1 MSPKDPYE
9 KFMDRPLGTVQGDLA
24 LLDLIK
30 GLEAYASIAC
40 VGVMAEYEEF
50 RDVDVPEGSDIEVSV
65 TGEQFFIDGKGGE
78 QKLEPIDDLHH
89 FARECRKAAKGLRQQ
104 LEQRMF
110 GGVRN

>member
-9 KFMDRPLGTVQGDLA
+9 KFMSRPLGTVQGDLA

-40 VGVMAEYEEF
+40 AGVEAEYAEF
-50 RDVDVPEGSDIEVSV
+50 NVVQLPEDAPDPGDDEP
-65 TGEQFFIDGKGGE
+65 E
-78 QKLEPIDDLHH
+78 LEPIDDLHH
-89 FARECRKAAKGLRQQ
+89 FARQCRKMAKGLRQQ

>member
-1 MSPKDPYE
+1 MAKDPYE

-40 VGVMAEYEEF
+40 VGVMAEYLEFEDGIDHIEESATGDRF
-50 RDVDVPEGSDIEVSV
+50 TIDEEGN
-65 TGEQFFIDGKGGE
+65 E
-78 QKLEPIDDLHH
+78 QKLKPIDDLHH
-89 FARECRKAAKGLRQQ
+89 FARECRRTAKGLRQQ

>member
-1 MSPKDPYE
+1 MSKDPYE
-9 KFMDRPLGTVQGDLA
+9 KFMDRPLGAVQGDLA

-40 VGVMAEYEEF
+40 AGVMAEYQEF
-50 RDVDVPEGSDIEVSV
+50 EQSPEDAPEP
-65 TGEQFFIDGKGGE
+65 GEDAPE
-78 QKLEPIDDLHH
+78 PEPIDDLHH
-89 FARECRKAAKGLRQQ
+89 FARECRRNAKGLRQR